1 MVVSCTIRVDDTT
14 YQAKNESRMPITMSA
29 VLRPAFFLVLLSLS
43 GLVMAK
49 DYQRINWVDLLP
61 EKDLKALENPPDYIS
76 DIEDGSPEDAL
87 SNKML
92 SALEQSTMP
101 DDAYQRA
108 LVSTDVVET
117 FNGKAIRLPGFIVP
131 IEMNDKQEVTEFFL
145 VPYFGA
151 CIHLPPPPPNQ
162 IVYVTSEQ
170 GILVEDI
177 YNAYWLEGTIAT
189 SFTENEIAQSAYS
202 MTAETV
208 ELYTEE

>member
-1 MVVSCTIRVDDTT
+1 
-14 YQAKNESRMPITMSA
+14 MPIIMSA
-29 VLRPAFFLVLLSLS
+29 VLRPAFFLVLLGLS

>member
-1 MVVSCTIRVDDTT
+1 
-14 YQAKNESRMPITMSA
+14 MPIIMSTGFRH
-29 VLRPAFFLVLLSLS
+29 LLFIMLLSAS
-43 GLVMAK
+43 GLTLAK

-61 EKDLKALENPPDYIS
+61 EKDLKALENPPDYINE
-76 DIEDGSPEDAL
+76 IEDGSPEDSL

-108 LVSTDVVET
+108 LVSTDVVED
-117 FNGKAIRLPGFIVP
+117 FDGKSIRLPGFIIP
-131 IEMNDKQEVTEFFL
+131 IEMNEKQQVTEFFL

-162 IVYVTSEQ
+162 IIYVTSEK

-177 YNAYWLEGTIAT
+177 YNAYWLEGTIKT

>member
-1 MVVSCTIRVDDTT
+1 
-14 YQAKNESRMPITMSA
+14 MPIIMSTGFRH
-29 VLRPAFFLVLLSLS
+29 LLFIMLLSAS
-43 GLVMAK
+43 GLALAK

-76 DIEDGSPEDAL
+76 DIEDGSPEDSL

-108 LVSTDVVET
+108 LVSTDVVED
-117 FNGKAIRLPGFIVP
+117 FDGKSIRLPGFIVP
-131 IEMNDKQEVTEFFL
+131 IEMNEKQQVTEFFL

-162 IVYVTSEQ
+162 IIYVTSEK

-177 YNAYWLEGTIAT
+177 YNAYWLEGTIKT

-202 MTAETV
+202 MTAETF

>member
-14 YQAKNESRMPITMSA
+14 YQAKNESRMPIIMSA

>member
-14 YQAKNESRMPITMSA
+14 YQAKNESRMPIIMSA

-43 GLVMAK
+43 GLVMGK